1 MEEKMELHEYL
12 EQMSPDTAIK
22 LYYIDEGRC
31 VYDGYAGEITES
43 IMFTNF
49 MVDSHAYNG
58 SEMLIWIY

>member
-1 MEEKMELHEYL
+1 MKLHEYL
-12 EQMSPDTAIK
+12 EQMSPDTPIK

-43 IMFTNF
+43 IMFTHF
-49 MVDSHAYNG
+49 EVDGHAYNG

>member
-1 MEEKMELHEYL
+1 MKLHEYL
-12 EQMSPDTAIK
+12 EQISPDTAIK
-22 LYYIDEGRC
+22 LYYIDEDRC

-49 MVDSHAYNG
+49 EVDGHAYNG

>member
-1 MEEKMELHEYL
+1 MKLHEYL
-12 EQMSPDTAIK
+12 EQILPDTAIK
-22 LYYIDEGRC
+22 LYYIDEDRC

-49 MVDSHAYNG
+49 EVDGYAYNG